1 MPMLRYAARRY
12 EKTSAASPAAALSVG
27 PVARLAL
34 VLTAWT
40 ERWVPDA
47 FIFALVATL
56 LVFAAA
62 LTTTPS
68 TAVQI
73 VDAWG
78 RGFWDLIPFTLQ
90 MSLVIITGHVLA
102 TSPPIG
108 ALIRAIASRA
118 RTPRRAVALV
128 TFFALASS
136 WLNWGFSLVF
146 SAVLAREVARR
157 VKDADYRALAAASFL
172 GLGSIWAQG
181 LSGSAALQM
190 ATAGA
195 LQPQIREIV
204 AHGGIVPGGIIPFRH
219 TIFLWQS
226 IVSVLVEIVVVTVVM
241 WLATPPP
248 GAGRTAA
255 DLGIDLGEGDSQP
268 PNPVSRRVNEDR
280 EPHAPRLASE
290 HLHPGPA
297 IPPGA
302 WLEHSPLL
310 SWAVV
315 ALGGAYLVRYFS
327 QATDPLNAL
336 NLNVLNLGFLLAGFL
351 LHRTPA
357 RLMRAVQDATPA
369 VWGVIL
375 QFPFYAGI
383 AGIIT
388 STHLSRHIAE
398 LFVSLSTPATFPPLV
413 ALYSAVLGVFVPS
426 GGSKWVIEA
435 PYVMEAAHT
444 LKTHL
449 GWVVAAY
456 DLGEALANLVQP
468 FWMLPILGLFRLGAR
483 DVMGYTIVVFFA
495 LTPVVLIL
503 VTFLGMTLP
512 YPL

>member
-1 MPMLRYAARRY
+1 MTA
-12 EKTSAASPAAALSVG
+12 
-27 PVARLAL
+27 VARLAL
-34 VLTAWT
+34 ALTAWT

-47 FIFALVATL
+47 FIFALSATVI
-56 LVFAAA
+56 VFAAA
-62 LTTTPS
+62 LAATPS
-68 TAVQI
+68 APTEI

-102 TSPPIG
+102 TSPPAG
-108 ALIRAIASRA
+108 ALIRTIASWP
-118 RTPRRAVALV
+118 RTPRAAVALV

-136 WLNWGFSLVF
+136 WINWGFSLVF

-157 VKDADYRALAAASFL
+157 VDAVDYRAVAAAGFL

-190 ATAGA
+190 ATPGA
-195 LQPQIREIV
+195 LQPQIRDIV
-204 AHGGIVPGGIIPFRH
+204 AHGGMIRGGIVPFRD

-226 IVSVLVEIVVVTVVM
+226 IVSVVVEVVVVTAVM
-241 WLATPPP
+241 WLATPP
-248 GAGRTAA
+248 AAAAKTAR
-255 DLGIDLGEGDSQP
+255 DLGIDLGAEERPSGTT
-268 PNPVSRRVNEDR
+268 VDR
-280 EPHAPRLASE
+280 SDPLRD
-290 HLHPGPA
+290 PA
-297 IPPGA
+297 LQPGA
-302 WLEHSPLL
+302 WLEHSSLL
-310 SWAVV
+310 TWFVV
-315 ALGGAYLVRYFS
+315 ALGGAYLLRYFV
-327 QATDPLNAL
+327 QAGDPLNAL
-336 NLNVLNLGFLLAGFL
+336 NLNILNLTFLLAGFL
-351 LHRTPA
+351 LHRTPS
-357 RLMRAVQDATPA
+357 RLMRAVQNATPA

-388 STHLSRHIAE
+388 STHLSRRIANA
-398 LFVSLSTPATFPPLV
+398 FVSVSTPATFPAVV

-435 PYVMEAAHT
+435 PYVMQAAHT

-449 GWVVAAY
+449 GWVVSAY
-456 DLGEALANLVQP
+456 DLGEALANLIQP
-468 FWMLPILGLFRLGAR
+468 FWMLPILGLFRLAAR
-483 DVMGYTIVVFFA
+483 DIMGYTMVVFLA

-503 VTFLGMTLP
+503 VTLLGLTLP

>member
-1 MPMLRYAARRY
+1 VTHDDQPRSSRSRQSTRFSAVSA
-12 EKTSAASPAAALSVG
+12 SAAIPVSG
-27 PVARLAL
+27 PVARFALA
-34 VLTAWT
+34 LTAWT

-47 FIFALVATL
+47 FIFALVGTFI
-56 LVFAAA
+56 VFVAA
-62 LTTTPS
+62 LAATPS
-68 TAVQI
+68 TVAQVL
-73 VDAWG
+73 DAWG

-90 MSLVIITGHVLA
+90 MVLVIITGHVLA
-102 TSPPIG
+102 TSAPMS
-108 ALIRAIASRA
+108 ALIRAVAGWPSS
-118 RTPRRAVALV
+118 PRNAVALV

-136 WLNWGFSLVF
+136 WINWGFSLVF

-157 VKDADYRALAAASFL
+157 VEGVDYRALAAASFL
-172 GLGSIWAQG
+172 GVGSIWAQG

-190 ATAGA
+190 ATPGA

-204 AHGGIVPGGIIPFRH
+204 AHGDIVPGGIIPFRH

-226 IVSVLVEIVVVTVVM
+226 IVAVLVEVVVVTAVM
-241 WLATPPP
+241 WLATPPR
-248 GAGRTAA
+248 GAGRTAH
-255 DLGIDLGEGDSQP
+255 DLGISLDNQAPVDEP
-268 PNPVSRRVNEDR
+268 PARI
-280 EPHAPRLASE
+280 A
-290 HLHPGPA
+290 
-297 IPPGA
+297 PGA

-310 SWAVV
+310 SWMVV
-315 ALGGAYLVRYFS
+315 LLGGAYLVRYFA
-327 QATDPLNAL
+327 QATEPLNAI
-336 NLNVLNLGFLLAGFL
+336 NLNIVNLTFLLFGFL

-388 STHLSRHIAE
+388 STHLSEQIANV
-398 LFVSLSTPATFPPLV
+398 FVRVSTATTFPALV
-413 ALYSAVLGVFVPS
+413 AIYSAALGMFVPS

-449 GWVVAAY
+449 GWVVSAY

-468 FWMLPILGLFRLGAR
+468 FWMLPVLGLFKLGAR
-483 DVMGYTIVVFFA
+483 DVMGYTIVVFLV
-495 LTPVVLIL
+495 LTPVVLAL
-503 VTFLGMTLP
+503 VTMLGMTLP

>member
-1 MPMLRYAARRY
+1 VSDVRQPPVA
-12 EKTSAASPAAALSVG
+12 TG
-27 PVARLAL
+27 PVARFALA
-34 VLTAWT
+34 LTAWT

-47 FIFALVATL
+47 FIFALLATL
-56 LVFAAA
+56 IVFGAA
-62 LTTTPS
+62 LAATPS
-68 TAVQI
+68 TVVQV

-90 MSLVIITGHVLA
+90 MALVIITGHVLA
-102 TSPPIG
+102 TSRPMG
-108 ALIRAIASRA
+108 VVIRAIASWP
-118 RTPRRAVALV
+118 RTPRSAVALV
-128 TFFALASS
+128 TFFALVSS
-136 WLNWGFSLVF
+136 WINWGFSLVF

-157 VKDADYRALAAASFL
+157 VEGVDYRALAAASFL

-190 ATAGA
+190 ATPGA
-195 LQPQIREIV
+195 LQPQIRDIV
-204 AHGGIVPGGIIPFRH
+204 ANGGVVPGGIIPFRH

-226 IVSVLVEIVVVTVVM
+226 IVSVLVEIVVVTAVM
-241 WLATPPP
+241 WLAAPPL
-248 GAGRTAA
+248 GAGRTAR
-255 DLGIDLGEGDSQP
+255 DMGIDLGDPGRP
-268 PNPVSRRVNEDR
+268 PDDPTD
-280 EPHAPRLASE
+280 HAAGTP
-290 HLHPGPA
+290 

-302 WLEHSPLL
+302 YLEHSPLL
-310 SWAVV
+310 TWTIV
-315 ALGGAYLVRYFS
+315 AIGGAYIARYFV
-327 QATDPLNAL
+327 QAGDPLNAL
-336 NLNVLNLGFLLAGFL
+336 NLNILNLSFLLVGFL

-383 AGIIT
+383 AGMIT
-388 STHLSRHIAE
+388 STHLNERIASA
-398 LFVSLSTPATFPPLV
+398 FVQLSTPTTFPPLV

-435 PYVMEAAHT
+435 PYVMAAAHT

-449 GWVVAAY
+449 GWVVSSY

-468 FWMLPILGLFRLGAR
+468 FWMLPTLGVFKLGAR
-483 DVMGYTIVVFFA
+483 DVMGYTIVVFLA
-495 LTPVVLIL
+495 LTPVVLVL
-503 VTFLGMTLP
+503 VTLLGRTLP